1 MKSIPALRGRKLLCY
16 NYFMVKVNT
25 FYEFSES
32 FADSRDDDRNHEIN
46 HDHRSN
52 IMSNTYSQEER
63 DLIANEVAGKA
74 KSSVVKKI
82 PLEIIKLAGKS
93 AKIRALDAKGWTKN
107 EIRAS
112 LSELYGKEIRFQ
124 HVRNVLVTKL
134 TSK

>member
-1 MKSIPALRGRKLLCY
+1 
-16 NYFMVKVNT
+16 MVKVNT

-32 FADSRDDDRNHEIN
+32 FADSYDDDRSRKIN
-46 HDHRSN
+46 NDHRSN